1 MRKLWK
7 LLGEPMLFLMDESLY
22 INPFTNTNSATQGT
36 KIMMTLRY
44 KIVSVPNKM

>member
-7 LLGEPMLFLMDESLY
+7 LLEEPMLFLMDESLY

-36 KIMMTLRY
+36 KIMTLRY